1 VAKWRL
7 TVRHGPRVSREA
19 FDDLEDAL
27 DAMRDHAVA
36 VATEG
41 RLAPV
46 QGLRPYEA
54 EDRVAA
60 RIEISSGGRF
70 RGRKAGID
78 VMGDGALVP
87 YRGVVRKER
96 LEGRTPNAALDAV
109 REALA

>member
-19 FDDLEDAL
+19 FNDLDDAL

-41 RLAPV
+41 RLGSV
-46 QGLRPYEA
+46 QGFREYEA
-54 EDRVAA
+54 ADRVAA
-60 RIEISSGGRF
+60 RIEVSTGGRF
-70 RGRKAGID
+70 RGRKAGVD
-78 VMGDGALVP
+78 VMGDGDLVP
-87 YRGVVRKER
+87 YRGVVRREK
-96 LEGRTPNAALDAV
+96 LEGRTPDAALEAV